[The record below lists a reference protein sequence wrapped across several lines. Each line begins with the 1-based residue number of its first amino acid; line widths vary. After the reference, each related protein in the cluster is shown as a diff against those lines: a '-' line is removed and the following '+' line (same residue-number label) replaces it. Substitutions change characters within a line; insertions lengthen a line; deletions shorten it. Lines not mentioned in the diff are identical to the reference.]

1 MKANKN
7 FSNEFGSTVSY
18 KIEPE
23 AWIPWL
29 LDRFFMLVFL
39 FCVLAMGAFAQ
50 YLVPLMVLI
59 FAGIGA
65 LGVAVL
71 LISYVAVIVSND
83 HEDDGSYPGS

>member
-1 MKANKN
+1 MKANA
-7 FSNEFGSTVSY
+7 SY

-39 FCVLAMGAFAQ
+39 VCVLTMGALAQ
-50 YLVPLMVLI
+50 YLAPLMVLI

-65 LGVAVL
+65 VGVLIL
-71 LISYVAVIVSND
+71 LISYVGLLVST
-83 HEDDGSYPGS
+83 DDDDDGNGSYPGS